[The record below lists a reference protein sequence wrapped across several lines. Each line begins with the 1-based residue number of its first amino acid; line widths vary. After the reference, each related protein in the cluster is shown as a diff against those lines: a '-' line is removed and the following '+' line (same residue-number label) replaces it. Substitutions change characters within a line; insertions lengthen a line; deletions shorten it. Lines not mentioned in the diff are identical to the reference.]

1 MIDGAVDAALVA
13 RRAHARIRLRGNGT
27 LGDEEELSGHC
38 GEIERWGL
46 LEFGMQLAGDVDYVA
61 AVNWQA
67 ALLLYHVGVVPKVIE
82 GVQQTQSDV
91 RMIVHKGLDGEDGAV
106 PADDVAGTQ

>member
-1 MIDGAVDAALVA
+1 MIDGAIDTALVA
-13 RRAHARIRLRGNGT
+13 RSAHARVRLRGNGT

-38 GEIERWGL
+38 GEIERWRL

-67 ALLLYHVGVVPKVIE
+67 ALLLYHVGVVSEVIE
-82 GVQQTQSDV
+82 GAQQTQGDIRV
-91 RMIVHKGLDGEDGAV
+91 IMHEGLDGEDGAV
-106 PADDVAGTQ
+106 PADDVAGAQ